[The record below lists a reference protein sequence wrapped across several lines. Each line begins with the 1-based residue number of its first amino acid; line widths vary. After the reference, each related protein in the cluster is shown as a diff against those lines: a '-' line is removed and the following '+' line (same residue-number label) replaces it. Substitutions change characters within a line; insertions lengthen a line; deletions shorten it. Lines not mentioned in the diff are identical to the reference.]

1 MKKQELLN
9 KCLRCAYWKTNQ
21 SELNYVQ
28 GCGFCVSEHLRFTT
42 TNYSSAYLLDR
53 NNISEKYKG
62 VNRFENKL
70 NNGVNIEKSRYLLVT
85 DEEFGCIHFKPNN

>member
-1 MKKQELLN
+1 MKKQELKN
-9 KCLRCAYWKTNQ
+9 QCIRCINWKTNQ
-21 SELNYVQ
+21 AELNYVN
-28 GCGFCVSEHLRFTT
+28 GCGICVSEHLRFTT

-70 NNGVNIEKSRYLLVT
+70 NNGVNVEKSRYLLLT
-85 DEEFGCIHFKPNN
+85 DEEFVCIHFKSAN